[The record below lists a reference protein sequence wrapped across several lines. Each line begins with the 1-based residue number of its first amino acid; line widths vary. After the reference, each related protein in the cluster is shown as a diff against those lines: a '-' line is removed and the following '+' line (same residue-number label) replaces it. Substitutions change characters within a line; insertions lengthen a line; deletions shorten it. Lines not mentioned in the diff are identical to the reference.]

1 MTFGIS
7 KSKLWENVLFSMNCM
22 SKTFLE
28 NLSNLALISLWLVLC
43 FNCQCLLHP
52 LALNWT
58 RSSFLGII
66 ALFDLPP
73 LLTLSNS
80 FSATKSLQIQ
90 RPKSSHYL
98 IKLMFVYFWIEM
110 EWGTCAFSK
119 HSFLLELPIPG
130 QVWTLYSWG
139 HLHIQIKVLN
149 QRTK

>member
-28 NLSNLALISLWLVLC
+28 NLSNLVLISLWLVLC
-43 FNCQCLLHP
+43 SNCQCLLHP
-52 LALNWT
+52 LTLNWT

-66 ALFDLPP
+66 ALFD
-73 LLTLSNS
+73 LTLSNS

-98 IKLMFVYFWIEM
+98 IKSMFVYFWIEM
-110 EWGTCAFSK
+110 EWGRSLWDLCFLQTLL
-119 HSFLLELPIPG
+119 SFGTANSRASVNIVLLRPP
-130 QVWTLYSWG
+130 SSP
-139 HLHIQIKVLN
+139 N
-149 QRTK
+149 